1 MEKAVVLTI
10 QTSSSRLQVGV
21 VCPLYFH
28 DTEHSIKVAS
38 RRGRYVLSTF
48 DDVPFCLLFCTGSWF
63 LVLINFPCC
72 CRACLAACYGGWVN
86 TCPMTLL
93 FRI

>member
-28 DTEHSIKVAS
+28 DTEHFIKVAS
-38 RRGRYVLSTF
+38 RRGR
-48 DDVPFCLLFCTGSWF
+48 
-63 LVLINFPCC
+63 
-72 CRACLAACYGGWVN
+72 ACLAACYGVWVN

>member
-28 DTEHSIKVAS
+28 DTEHFIKVAS
-38 RRGRYVLSTF
+38 RRGMSSLLLMMCHFAYFFVQVHGFL
-48 DDVPFCLLFCTGSWF
+48 CLLISLAVAE
-63 LVLINFPCC
+63 LVLQPVMEFGSTP
-72 CRACLAACYGGWVN
+72 V
-86 TCPMTLL
+86 P
-93 FRI
+93 